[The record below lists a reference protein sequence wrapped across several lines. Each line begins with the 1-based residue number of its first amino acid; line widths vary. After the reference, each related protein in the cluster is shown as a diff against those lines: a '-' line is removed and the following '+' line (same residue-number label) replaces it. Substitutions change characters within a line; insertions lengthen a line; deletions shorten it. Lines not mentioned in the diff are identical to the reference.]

1 MSVDYGIPASQVVGF
16 FLTIVVAYFSARWG
30 GAESR
35 KQFKFKSDTD
45 RKLAAAELIPLLMKF
60 ANECDEKKGNL
71 STFISSQGHDGKDEP
86 MRGLTLDPKIRA
98 AAAQLGSEV
107 SQRAIKLEVTKDR
120 AEAYVT
126 DAGGYIDREDLDQS
140 ILSYLALLSLK
151 ARYLVDLAAAKAGM
165 SATHP
170 QDEMDQLLKE
180 AQKRSFEIDSGDEN
194 KWH

>member
-1 MSVDYGIPASQVVGF
+1 M
-16 FLTIVVAYFSARWG
+16 
-30 GAESR
+30 
-35 KQFKFKSDTD
+35 
-45 RKLAAAELIPLLMKF
+45 
-60 ANECDEKKGNL
+60 
-71 STFISSQGHDGKDEP
+71 
-86 MRGLTLDPKIRA
+86 
-98 AAAQLGSEV
+98 
-107 SQRAIKLEVTKDR
+107 TKDR